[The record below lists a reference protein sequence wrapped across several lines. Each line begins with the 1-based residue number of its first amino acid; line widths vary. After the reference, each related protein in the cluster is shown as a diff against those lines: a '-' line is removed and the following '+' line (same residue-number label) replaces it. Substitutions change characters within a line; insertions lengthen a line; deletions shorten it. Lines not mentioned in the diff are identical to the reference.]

1 MDVTVI
7 LNAHQEGCLARP
19 SIRSLMD
26 SLAHA
31 GERGV
36 STEVIVVLDNAD
48 ADTIEQFSCHA
59 DTRWRLERTHFADT
73 GQARN
78 HGVRCANGR
87 FAAFLDGDD
96 LFSVNWLAEAFRAAT
111 DESRLAVW
119 HPELNIYFGHAERI
133 FYHVDMDMEGWSD
146 IQVIASNPWTSLVFA
161 PVELLRQVPYPA
173 SDIPQ
178 QIGYEDW
185 AWNEATVAAG
195 VVHKVAPDTAHF
207 IRVKR
212 QGSVLARTNGLRSIS
227 APSDFVFQRM
237 QARKRLLGDPS

>member
-7 LNAHQEGCLARP
+7 LNAHREGCLARP
-19 SIRSLMD
+19 TIRSLMD
-26 SLAHA
+26 CLAYA
-31 GERGV
+31 DERGV

-48 ADTIEQFSCHA
+48 ADTIEQFRWHA
-59 DTRWRLERTHFADT
+59 DTRWRLEHTRFSDT

-87 FAAFLDGDD
+87 FISFLDADD
-96 LFSVNWLAEAFRAAT
+96 LFSANWLAEAFRAAT
-111 DESRLAVW
+111 HEPRLAIW
-119 HPELNIYFGHAERI
+119 HSELNIYFGRDERV
-133 FYHVDMDMEGWSD
+133 FYHVDMDQACWYD
-146 IQVIASNPWTSLVFA
+146 ADVIASNPWTSLAFA
-161 PVELLRQVPYPA
+161 PVSVLRDVPYPA

-195 VVHKVAPDTAHF
+195 AVHKVVPNTAHL

-212 QGSVLARTNGLRSIS
+212 QGSVLAQTNGLKSIC
-227 APSDFVFQRM
+227 APSGFIRQKGASSAGLYDT
-237 QARKRLLGDPS
+237 